1 MIKFI
6 ARRLALMLLTMF
18 IVSVIVFVLVE
29 MAPGNLARN
38 VLGQFATAE
47 QEAAFL
53 AQHGLDRPFYIRYV
67 SWLLGTDWQAERI
80 TRLELVQ
87 VRDDRGRASWWA
99 AEDDGL
105 VRWKMEERDLVAIH
119 RFPDGTIEESI
130 DNERWRK
137 GDSGNQYVW
146 AVDQEG
152 RAVKFVRTARV
163 VPTGGI
169 DLRFSDG
176 TTLSDFKLEDRK
188 GRPAWPDG
196 GTPVDSLLPANEWV
210 TRRLDLSA
218 LTGKTIDEILL
229 GLDYRG
235 GTMAFP
241 FQVSVFLKEVR
252 ITEEDAV
259 DSGMKRFTPTQDEF
273 SGEFLASGA
282 SGEGELAA
290 AVVEGKEAGVA
301 TEGKA
306 VFEISGRVTEEQGYV
321 YYTLFQDVSIPIQE
335 TTELSYDVL
344 YSSVGEVSAWEFGM
358 GGWIA
363 KEGGSVRY
371 IPLNKG
377 FLRGD
382 PGRSIKSGRPVG
394 PVLVRRLR
402 NSLVLAGIAF
412 ITIMPV
418 AVALGVIAGLN
429 NGGFI
434 DRFLSLFGL
443 ITTSTPV
450 FATGVVLVLVLSSWL
465 GLLPGATVYASDSAL
480 FENPEML
487 VLPVL
492 TLALIELGYVLR
504 ITRSSVVEVMRE
516 PYIQTASLKGLPY
529 HTIVL
534 KHMLRNALI
543 APLTV
548 ILLHVNWLI
557 GGIVVVEA
565 IFGFPGLGK
574 YLYDSALSKDVFAI
588 EAGAMVM
595 VVLAVSTQLVGDIA
609 YSFLNPRIRYGEQQ

>member
-53 AQHGLDRPFYIRYV
+53 AQHGLDRPFYVRYV

-80 TRLELVQ
+80 TGLELVQ
-87 VRDDRGRASWWA
+87 VKDDRGSASWWA

-119 RFPDGTIEESI
+119 RFPDGTIRESI

-152 RAVKFVRTARV
+152 RAVKFVRTAKV

-176 TTLSDFKLEDRK
+176 TTLSDFKLEDRE

-196 GTPVDSLLPANEWV
+196 GTPVGSLLPANEWV
-210 TRRLDLSA
+210 TRQLDLSP

-241 FQVSVFLKEVR
+241 FHVSVFLKEAR

-259 DSGMKRFTPTQDEF
+259 DSGMKHFTPTQDDF
-273 SGEFLASGA
+273 SGEFFASGA
-282 SGEGELAA
+282 GGEGELAA
-290 AVVEGKEAGVA
+290 AVVEGKEAGVG
-301 TEGKA
+301 TEGAA
-306 VFEISGRVTEEQGYV
+306 VFEITGRVTEEQGYV
-321 YYTLFQDVSIPIQE
+321 YYTLFQDVSIPVQE
-335 TTELSYDVL
+335 TTELSYEVL
-344 YSSVGEVSAWEFGM
+344 YSSAGEVSAWEFGM

-363 KEGGSVRY
+363 KEGGGVKY

-382 PGRSIKSGRPVG
+382 PGRSIKTGRPVG

-429 NGGFI
+429 NGGFL
-434 DRFLSLFGL
+434 DRLLSLFGL

-609 YSFLNPRIRYGEQQ
+609 YSFLNPRIRYGEQ